1 MIEGETDI
9 GNQSLGHHQA
19 ANDGIHTK
27 ILFIIYGMKGNDAS
41 LCNKSFR
48 TQL

>member
-19 ANDGIHTK
+19 ASDGSYQDTVHY
-27 ILFIIYGMKGNDAS
+27 LWDEGE
-41 LCNKSFR
+41 
-48 TQL
+48 